1 MTLFQLIL
9 LFTAVALMVIFF
21 RQVLSGNYPKRGID
35 YEADIPKDK
44 IDTDKKSNNTLLTNR
59 DLLSDEES
67 KSNRLKQLIDIA
79 RESIDKGDNIEAKKA
94 LLSALYYGEDNL
106 EVLQLLAKVYS
117 NMNDFIDAKD
127 TYMKILQITPNDAS
141 IHLELANVLHKLG
154 EYEEAINEYRRALEL
169 NPNLIEAQRAIEE
182 LNR

>member
-9 LFTAVALMVIFF
+9 LFIAVALMVIFF

-35 YEADIPKDK
+35 YEANIPKDK
-44 IDTDKKSNNTLLTNR
+44 IDTKKNETIITNKN
-59 DLLSDEES
+59 LLSDEES
-67 KSNRLKQLIDIA
+67 RQNRLKQLIDIA
-79 RESIDKGDNIEAKKA
+79 KESIEKGDNIEAKKA

-106 EVLQLLAKVYS
+106 EVLKLLAKVYN

-127 TYMKILQITPNDAS
+127 TYMKILQMNPNDAS
-141 IHLELANVLHKLG
+141 IHLEFANVLHRLG
-154 EYEEAINEYRRALEL
+154 EDEEALIEYKKALEL
-169 NPNLIEAQRAIEE
+169 NPNLKEAQTMIEE